1 LEQITLQ
8 LTGHARAVASDV
20 RRRADRLLK
29 DSGPKALA
37 DVVLRE
43 AEGRLSVPIEGTV
56 RCVQKPRPPRAR
68 PLRTPAPPG
77 GRARPGEGCTE
88 RGLNRGL
95 DGCSSYFVSVSSA
108 FFASPNKSLTWRT
121 VSSCASAGL
130 LTVPAQE
137 VRPGSR
143 LGYRVP
149 LRGAITD
156 VTPPTGGRQR
166 MSSKRSKNPALP
178 TLDDAFRLASVKDAE
193 ESTRDLAARLATA
206 ELRRVSHPGRV
217 TWEPTDQVE
226 PVPVPP
232 TVVDGDGDLWLRD
245 RGTGTWTMPEFNP
258 KEFPAR
264 CGEVLTWNELA
275 REFGPLTALADDRRI
290 GGGRR
295 R

>member
-1 LEQITLQ
+1 MGADFRRPLGEPEPEPEPAPTPARPDVRSPPAASPSQTRTAMSERDHHGLRHVQDQ
-8 LTGHARAVASDV
+8 LTTSPHRPVCQ
-20 RRRADRLLK
+20 RLHL
-29 DSGPKALA
+29 DSG
-37 DVVLRE
+37 R
-43 AEGRLSVPIEGTV
+43 S
-56 RCVQKPRPPRAR
+56 
-68 PLRTPAPPG
+68 
-77 GRARPGEGCTE
+77 
-88 RGLNRGL
+88 
-95 DGCSSYFVSVSSA
+95 
-108 FFASPNKSLTWRT
+108 
-121 VSSCASAGL
+121 
-130 LTVPAQE
+130 
-137 VRPGSR
+137 RPGSR

-156 VTPPTGGRQR
+156 VTPPSGGSQR

-178 TLDDAFRLASVKDAE
+178 VLDDAFRLASVKDAE
-193 ESTRDLAARLATA
+193 ESTRDLAARLATT

-217 TWEPTDQVE
+217 TWEPTDQAE
-226 PVPVPP
+226 PVPIPP

-295 R
+295 